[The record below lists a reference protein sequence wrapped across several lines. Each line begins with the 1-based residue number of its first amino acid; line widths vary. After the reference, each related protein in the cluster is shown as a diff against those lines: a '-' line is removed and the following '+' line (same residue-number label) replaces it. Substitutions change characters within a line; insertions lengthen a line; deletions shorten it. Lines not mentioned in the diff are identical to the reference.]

1 MLAVMLGIVAANAQ
15 GTGTVVV
22 ANGTATNQYVP
33 IYGYYVDNFLRC
45 QTIYPESML
54 TEIAGME
61 IQGITYYLTS
71 PAAGSWGVAS
81 FEVKIG
87 TVTDESFSSTAW
99 ADVSSF
105 TTVYTGALDGT
116 QSELTINFTTPYTY
130 TGGNLLI
137 EVNNTV
143 KGTYK
148 SCTFAGTAATNA
160 SLSSNSSTSLEA
172 MTTGTYRNFIPKTG
186 FIVPVSCGTPT
197 LGTITPAAYTT
208 TVAWT
213 ENGSATAWQ
222 LKLDDGEWFDVT
234 ENPYTITGLT
244 PETDYDLQLRSNCG
258 GDGMSFVASSS
269 FTTTPSC
276 PAPTGLTATPAETSI
291 VLAWTEAGSA
301 TEWQIK
307 VGDEDWMDVTENP
320 YTLDHLTANT
330 AYAIQVRA
338 NCGGGD
344 VSQAASVSTR
354 TLCTTQATPYEEDF
368 TSHTSGSAPNCWT
381 TVVANG
387 TYPKI
392 GNTASYATDGNYLEM
407 YGNYSGGYVCL
418 VTSPELDR
426 DANTLNLTFD
436 AWLSNYASD
445 TLYVGVIDDLN
456 DAATFTSVFSLVGN
470 QNGGSWT
477 NYEINLSAVAA
488 IASSTSKYI
497 AFRFYGSGD
506 YCRLD
511 NIVIAEPPACSK
523 PIDLTLEESTGNSL
537 TLSWTETGSASTWVL
552 KVNDGSWTEVRDNP
566 YELTGLT
573 ANTEYAISVRA
584 FCDPDTSDAVS
595 ATFRTPCATIL
606 SGDLPY
612 FEGFE
617 GSDFG
622 CWNQEIISGTN
633 SWTQGASAGSY
644 STSITPIEGSKLAL
658 AKSSTRGNQMR
669 LISPVFDVEG
679 VNNLTL
685 TFAHTQLAWGS
696 DQDSLVIEYRLNNS
710 SAWQRLAGYTEN
722 ISSWE
727 VETITLPAT
736 SSTLQIAFHAYLDY
750 GYGVAVDSVTLKT
763 VSCANPE
770 IVDVTPMETSATVSW
785 TGSAAQYGVRL
796 GDGEEEVID
805 NTTKEFTGLTA
816 NTEYTVYVRSI
827 CGVGDSSEIV
837 SQTFRTPCAA
847 EVVTTDDSYVEEFEE
862 ITSGI
867 PSCWEQTASD
877 WESYATGYAG
887 RGLYFTEYYGGVD
900 TLITP
905 EFNLSALTNGAQL
918 RFWYKLPEEEDWYGN
933 AYSATLEVLYRTSTS
948 GEWTVG
954 ETLTDVVEDWTEYEY
969 ILPASTAAA
978 SYQIAFRA
986 VSASSYTDTYVYLDN
1001 VIVETV
1007 PSCQRPTSGTITG
1020 VTPESAVVT
1029 WDAVAGATGYS
1040 VAYGETNDV
1049 DAATVVSA
1057 DDATKTLEGL
1067 YPETDYYVW
1076 VRTVCGSDNANWL
1089 ALGMFTTEVACAEV
1103 TGLSVTEATTSS
1115 ITIGWTIDGSIG
1127 YESTSVLVG
1136 YKEASAS
1143 DWTVTTPTGNSFTLD
1158 NLGEGETYNFVV
1170 QNICGNDSANFVDLT
1185 ASTKVCGEVGDGS
1198 TVSNYIPS
1206 NVYYNYS
1213 YSQAIYTAAEVGD
1226 IDTIHGIS
1234 YNYNGTSNPTRTVT
1248 VYIADVENAV
1258 LEDAFMT
1265 IDNFTEVATNYNWTM
1280 ANGWSEIVF
1289 DEPFVHESGKD
1300 IVIAIDDNTGSYVS
1314 SNPRTFAAHAGSGF
1328 RYYNDDTNPDPT
1340 NITVAGTAETSV
1352 ADIRFTAACPTA
1364 QPGTCDVPTGLAANN
1379 VTENSAVI
1387 SWTGNA
1393 AQYEVELN
1401 GQSSTVNTNSYTAQ
1415 GLTAATAYTVR
1426 VRALCDG
1433 GLTSDWTAVVNFT
1446 TLDEPQPMECNTPT
1460 GLAASN
1466 VTANS
1471 ANISWNEVTIA
1482 ETFDGEWNLAMGAED
1497 SVHTM
1502 ITPDAT
1508 MHTLLNYLGMDF
1520 EDVDENVSVA
1530 GTLVPVTIEPAAGNQ
1545 MNVTGSFDMAMYGV
1559 DDPVTF
1565 HFSTTG
1571 TVTST
1576 GMNIEPATIN
1586 ETVRIMNAMDIDYT
1600 GTVTF
1605 AQPTALPVDGT
1616 LTIGIASMNI
1626 SGYGDT
1632 TVNVGIAMTGS
1643 VSISMVGTNLTA
1655 SGSRETTNAYPT
1667 YELVVT
1673 NVATGVETPITNATT
1688 PYALEGLTASTEYTV
1703 KVRTHCDENSTS
1715 DWSAAVSFTTL
1726 NGGGE
1731 DPTCDVPT
1739 NIVIDQ
1745 ESINTPY
1752 AALITWNGT
1761 ASQYEIEI
1769 TGGEQPV
1776 TTTVSTNSYTFNGVA
1791 STTYSVRVRAICD
1804 GGVTSD
1810 WSAAQ
1815 SFTTPNGGEPQG
1827 IDDVNASYSVN
1838 IYPNPAKNTV
1848 TISVDGLSGKAQ
1860 VSVIDMSGRTVMTST
1875 MESDATQL
1883 NVSKLAQGTYFVRIN
1898 GETIS
1903 TVRKLV
1909 VK

>member
-22 ANGTATNQYVP
+22 ADGTATNSYVP
-33 IYGYYVDNFLRC
+33 VYGNWADAYLRC
-45 QTIYPESML
+45 QVIYPESMMAEL
-54 TEIAGME
+54 VGSE
-61 IQGITYYLTS
+61 IQGVTYYLS
-71 PAAGSWGVAS
+71 SQAAVAWTGT

-87 TVTDESFSSTAW
+87 TTASATFDGTAW

-105 TTVYTGALDGT
+105 TTVYTGTLDGT
-116 QSELTINFTTPYTY
+116 GSEMTINFATPFTY

-137 EVNNTV
+137 ETNQIV
-143 KGTYK
+143 KGNYN
-148 SCTFAGTAATNA
+148 SCSFYGISSTGS
-160 SLSSNSSTSLEA
+160 SLQNYSSTSWEA
-172 MTTGTYRNFIPKTG
+172 ITGTQRNFIPKTG
-186 FIVPVSCGTPT
+186 FIVPVSCGTPAF
-197 LGTITPAAYTT
+197 GTIVPSETT
-208 TVAWT
+208 AIIPINEPNSATSWSFKYNDGAWT
-213 ENGSATAWQ
+213 TIT
-222 LKLDDGEWFDVT
+222 D
-234 ENPYTITGLT
+234 NPYTL
-244 PETDYDLQLRSNCG
+244 
-258 GDGMSFVASSS
+258 
-269 FTTTPSC
+269 
-276 PAPTGLTATPAETSI
+276 TGLTANTNYTVYVRSICGAGDTSMVATANFRTPCATEAFPYSEDFESYTAGSGNFPECWTSI
-291 VLAWTEAGSA
+291 
-301 TEWQIK
+301 
-307 VGDEDWMDVTENP
+307 
-320 YTLDHLTANT
+320 
-330 AYAIQVRA
+330 
-338 NCGGGD
+338 
-344 VSQAASVSTR
+344 
-354 TLCTTQATPYEEDF
+354 
-368 TSHTSGSAPNCWT
+368 SGTNY
-381 TVVANG
+381 VEANG
-387 TYPKI
+387 TYSTYASQGTKALHMQGPGTVATPVINIAGNDVFISFDMKCENVNSSGDMAI
-392 GNTASYATDGNYLEM
+392 GVALSPAMAESAIWIDTIDAATTYNRYE
-407 YGNYSGGYVCL
+407 YTY
-418 VTSPELDR
+418 R
-426 DANTLNLTFD
+426 NTLNI
-436 AWLSNYASD
+436 ASGCIVFKQVN
-445 TLYVGVIDDLN
+445 T
-456 DAATFTSVFSLVGN
+456 TS
-470 QNGGSWT
+470 T
-477 NYEINLSAVAA
+477 NYYYWIDSLTV
-488 IASSTSKYI
+488 
-497 AFRFYGSGD
+497 
-506 YCRLD
+506 
-511 NIVIAEPPACSK
+511 VEPPACAK
-523 PIDLTLEESTGNSL
+523 PVGLTLDEATDRSL
-537 TLSWTETGSASTWVL
+537 TLSWTENGTATKWVV
-552 KVNDGSWTEVRDNP
+552 KVDDGAWTETTENP
-566 YELTGLT
+566 YTINGLT
-573 ANTEYAISVRA
+573 ANTEYAVSVRA

-595 ATFRTPCATIL
+595 GTFRTLCGFETV
-606 SGDLPY
+606 PY
-612 FEGFE
+612 SENFEGISSGLPDCWEQVASNTTRAKWDFNAN
-617 GSDFG
+617 GHSGNCLNFSD
-622 CWNQEIISGTN
+622 WYAEN
-633 SWTQGASAGSY
+633 S
-644 STSITPIEGSKLAL
+644 
-658 AKSSTRGNQMR
+658 R
-669 LISPVFDVEG
+669 LILPVMDCSS
-679 VNNLTL
+679 LTADGQL
-685 TFAHTQLAWGS
+685 SFYFKNPAISNGMFAHLA
-696 DQDSLVIEYRLNNS
+696 IYYR
-710 SAWQRLAGYTEN
+710 
-722 ISSWE
+722 
-727 VETITLPAT
+727 T
-736 SSTLQIAFHAYLDY
+736 SSTGEWTAIDGWTLTAANEDWTSADVILPSSANAPYYQISFLATGENTSSRVYMYLDDITIDEAPAC
-750 GYGVAVDSVTLKT
+750 VRPSSLAAEATDNSLTLSWT
-763 VSCANPE
+763 ENG
-770 IVDVTPMETSATVSW
+770 SATKWVVKVDDGAW
-785 TGSAAQYGVRL
+785 T
-796 GDGEEEVID
+796 E
-805 NTTKEFTGLTA
+805 TTENPYTINGLTA
-816 NTEYTVYVRSI
+816 NTEYSVSVRSF
-827 CGVGDSSEIV
+827 CDPDTSEAF
-837 SQTFRTPCAA
+837 SATFRTACAA
-847 EVVTTDDSYVEEFEE
+847 EVVTTDDSFEEEFEG

-867 PSCWEQTASD
+867 PSCWAQTDAV
-877 WESYATGYAG
+877 WESYTTGYTG
-887 RGLYFTEYYGGVD
+887 RGLYFSDYYSGED

-918 RFWYKLPEEEDWYGN
+918 RFWYKIPQYGYYTYYN
-933 AYSATLEVLYRTSTS
+933 ATLEVLYRTSTS

-1001 VIVETV
+1001 VTVEAAPT
-1007 PSCQRPTSGTITG
+1007 CLRPTSGTITG

-1067 YPETDYYVW
+1067 DAETTYYVW

-1089 ALGMFTTEVACAEV
+1089 ALGSFTTEVACAEV
-1103 TGLSVTEATTSS
+1103 VSASVTNATLNE
-1115 ITIGWTIDGSIG
+1115 ITIGWEIDDSEG
-1127 YESTSVLVG
+1127 YASTAVIVN
-1136 YKEASAS
+1136 YKEADAS
-1143 DWTVTTPTGNSFTLD
+1143 DWTEVVAENNTFTLSG
-1158 NLGEGETYNFVV
+1158 LTEGTAYNFRIS
-1170 QNICGNDSANFVDLT
+1170 NICGTDTADYVTIN

-1198 TVSNYIPS
+1198 TVSSYIPS
-1206 NVYYNYS
+1206 NFYYNYS
-1213 YSQAIYTAAEVGD
+1213 YSQSIYTAAEVGD

-1234 YNYNGTSNPTRTVT
+1234 YKYNGTTSPTRTVT
-1248 VYIADVENAV
+1248 VYIADVENA
-1258 LEDAFMT
+1258 AFEGDFMDIT
-1265 IDNFTEVATNYNWTM
+1265 NFTQVATDYAWTVE
-1280 ANGWSEIVF
+1280 NGWSEIVF
-1289 DEPFVHESGKD
+1289 DEPFVHQSGKD
-1300 IVIAIDDNTGSYVS
+1300 IVIAIDDNTGTYVS
-1314 SNPRTFAAHAGSGF
+1314 TNPRTFAAHNGNGF
-1328 RYYNDDTNPDPT
+1328 RYYNDSSNPDPA
-1340 NITVAGTAETSV
+1340 NITVTGTTETVV
-1352 ADIRFTAACPTA
+1352 ADIRFTANCGGSV
-1364 QPGTCDVPTGLAANN
+1364 QPVTCDVPTGLAANN

-1387 SWTGNA
+1387 SWTGSA

-1460 GLAASN
+1460 GLAVSN
-1466 VTANS
+1466 VTENS

-1508 MHTLLNYLGMDF
+1508 MHMLLNYLGMDF

-1530 GTLVPVTIEPAAGNQ
+1530 GTLIPVTIEPAAGNQ

-1571 TVTST
+1571 TVTSN

-1643 VSISMVGTNLTA
+1643 VSISMVGTDLTA
-1655 SGSRETTNAYPT
+1655 SGSRETTNTYPT

-1745 ESINTPY
+1745 ESINTPC

-1848 TISVDGLSGKAQ
+1848 TISVDGLNGKAQ

>member
-1 MLAVMLGIVAANAQ
+1 MLFMLAMMLGIVAANAQ

-22 ANGTATNQYVP
+22 ADGTTTNSNVP
-33 IYGYYVDNFLRC
+33 VIGLYADDNYQRN

-54 TEIAGME
+54 TDIVGKE
-61 IQGITYYLTS
+61 IQGITYYVSAT
-71 PAAGSWGVAS
+71 
-81 FEVKIG
+81 
-87 TVTDESFSSTAW
+87 TVTFNGEFELSLGICEA
-99 ADVSSF
+99 SSF
-105 TTVYTGALDGT
+105 TSNSYDDATTLTTVYTGTFDCTSAEIT
-116 QSELTINFTTPYTY
+116 LTFSTPFTY

-137 EVNNTV
+137 DMKRTV
-143 KGTYK
+143 LGSGYRT
-148 SCTFAGTAATNA
+148 TNFLGVA
-160 SLSSNSSTSLEA
+160 STGACVYGKSTSSVA
-172 MTTGTYRNFIPKTG
+172 AITPTTGNFIPKTG
-186 FIVPVSCGTPT
+186 FIVPVSCVAPT
-197 LGTITPAAYTT
+197 LGTITPAAYTA

-244 PETDYDLQLRSNCG
+244 PETDYDIQLRSNCG
-258 GDGMSFVASSS
+258 GNGMSFVASGS

-301 TEWQIK
+301 TAWQIK

-344 VSQAASVSTR
+344 VSQVASVSTR
-354 TLCTTQATPYEEDF
+354 TLCAMETMPFSEEFESISSGIPSCWEQIASNETRSKWDF
-368 TSHTSGSAPNCWT
+368 TSNGYSGNGLLFSDYYAENSKLVLPTFDLSAATADVQLSFMYKNPINS
-381 TVVANG
+381 
-387 TYPKI
+387 
-392 GNTASYATDGNYLEM
+392 ASYNLNTTIDIYYRTSTTGDWT
-407 YGNYSGGYVCL
+407 L
-418 VTSPELDR
+418 VPGSTISDVHA
-426 DANTLNLTFD
+426 DWTL
-436 AWLSNYASD
+436 AEIIMPSSAGASI
-445 TLYVGVIDDLN
+445 YQI
-456 DAATFTSVFSLVGN
+456 
-470 QNGGSWT
+470 
-477 NYEINLSAVAA
+477 A
-488 IASSTSKYI
+488 ISSTGEDTYAKCSTYV
-497 AFRFYGSGD
+497 
-506 YCRLD
+506 D
-511 NIVIAEPPACSK
+511 NVVVEPAPSCARPSS
-523 PIDLTLEESTGNSL
+523 LEATAVTENSL
-537 TLSWTETGSASTWVL
+537 TLSWTENGSASKWVM
-552 KVNDGSWTEVRDNP
+552 KVDDGEWTTVTENP
-566 YELTGLT
+566 YTLEGLT
-573 ANTEYAISVRA
+573 ANTEYAISVRS
-584 FCDPDTSDAVS
+584 FCDPDTSEAFS
-595 ATFRTPCATIL
+595 ATFRTA
-606 SGDLPY
+606 
-612 FEGFE
+612 
-617 GSDFG
+617 
-622 CWNQEIISGTN
+622 
-633 SWTQGASAGSY
+633 
-644 STSITPIEGSKLAL
+644 
-658 AKSSTRGNQMR
+658 
-669 LISPVFDVEG
+669 
-679 VNNLTL
+679 
-685 TFAHTQLAWGS
+685 
-696 DQDSLVIEYRLNNS
+696 
-710 SAWQRLAGYTEN
+710 
-722 ISSWE
+722 
-727 VETITLPAT
+727 
-736 SSTLQIAFHAYLDY
+736 
-750 GYGVAVDSVTLKT
+750 
-763 VSCANPE
+763 
-770 IVDVTPMETSATVSW
+770 
-785 TGSAAQYGVRL
+785 
-796 GDGEEEVID
+796 
-805 NTTKEFTGLTA
+805 
-816 NTEYTVYVRSI
+816 
-827 CGVGDSSEIV
+827 
-837 SQTFRTPCAA
+837 CAA
-847 EVVTTDDSYVEEFEE
+847 EVVTTDDSFEEEFEG

-867 PSCWEQTASD
+867 PSCWAQTDAV
-877 WESYATGYAG
+877 WESYTTGYTG
-887 RGLYFTEYYGGVD
+887 RGLYFTDYYSGED

-918 RFWYKLPEEEDWYGN
+918 RFWYKIPQYGYYTYYN
-933 AYSATLEVLYRTSTS
+933 ATLEVLYRTSTD

-954 ETLTDVVEDWTEYEY
+954 ETLTDVVSDWTEYEY
-969 ILPASTAAA
+969 ILPASTTAA

-1001 VIVETV
+1001 VTVEAAPT
-1007 PSCQRPTSGTITG
+1007 CLRPTSGTITG
-1020 VTPESAVVT
+1020 VTPESAIVN
-1029 WDAVAGATGYS
+1029 WDAVAGATGYD

-1057 DDATKTLEGL
+1057 DDVTKTLEGL
-1067 YPETDYYVW
+1067 DAETTYYVW

-1089 ALGMFTTEVACAEV
+1089 ALGSFTTDVACAQV
-1103 TGLSVTEATTSS
+1103 TGLSLTEATLNS
-1115 ITIGWTIDGSIG
+1115 ITIGWTIDDGTG
-1127 YESTSVLVG
+1127 YASTAVIVG
-1136 YKEASAS
+1136 YKEADAS
-1143 DWTVTTPTGNSFTLD
+1143 EWTTTEITGNTFTLD
-1158 NLGEGETYNFVV
+1158 NLGEGETYNFRVI
-1170 QNICGNDSANFVDLT
+1170 NICGTDTANFAALT
-1185 ASTKVCGEVGDGS
+1185 ASSKVCGEVADGS
-1198 TVSNYIPS
+1198 ATSAYIPS
-1206 NVYYNYS
+1206 NTNYNYS
-1213 YSQAIYTAAEVGD
+1213 YTQAIYTASEVGD
-1226 IDTIHGIS
+1226 IDTISGIS
-1234 YNYNGTSNPTRTVT
+1234 YNNASTATTRMVD
-1248 VYIADVENAV
+1248 VYLANVENASLSGGV
-1258 LEDAFMT
+1258 
-1265 IDNFTEVATNYNWTM
+1265 IDINDFTLVAENYEWEVA
-1280 ANGWSEIVF
+1280 AGWSEIVF
-1289 DEPFVHESGKD
+1289 NTPFIHESGKD
-1300 IVIAIDDNTGSYVS
+1300 IVVAIDDNTGTYTY
-1314 SNPRTFAAHAGSGF
+1314 RTFKAHSGSG
-1328 RYYNDDTNPDPT
+1328 YYYYQDGSNIDPSSPSAT
-1340 NITVAGTAETSV
+1340 YYGSATTV
-1352 ADIRFTAACPTA
+1352 ADIRFTANCGGSV
-1364 QPGTCDVPTGLAANN
+1364 QPVTCDVPTGLAANN

-1387 SWTGNA
+1387 SWTGSA
-1393 AQYEVELN
+1393 AQYEVEFN
-1401 GQSSTVNTNSYTAQ
+1401 GQSSTVTTNSYNAT
-1415 GLTAATAYTVR
+1415 GLTAATEYGVR

-1586 ETVRIMNAMDIDYT
+1586 ETVRIMNAMDINYT

-1643 VSISMVGTNLTA
+1643 VSISMVGTDLTA

-1848 TISVDGLSGKAQ
+1848 TISVDGLNGKAQ